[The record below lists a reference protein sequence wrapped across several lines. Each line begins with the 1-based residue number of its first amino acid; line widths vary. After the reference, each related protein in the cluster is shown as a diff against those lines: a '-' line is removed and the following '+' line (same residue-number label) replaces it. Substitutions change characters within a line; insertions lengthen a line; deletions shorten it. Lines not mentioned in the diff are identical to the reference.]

1 MPITNP
7 DPPASATAPANPLP
21 ARPNRAA
28 PAAHAP
34 APKAARTAPVPRPGR
49 HRLPRTGP
57 PLVAAAGV
65 LVVWLLMILFAT
77 RVQAGPGVQEAARFG
92 HLAALVAGFG
102 AALTVEWFGLLWLL
116 RRCPL
121 RLVTQ
126 VAQAA
131 HLPIWLGLAGLAVTG
146 VVLAPERLGAITVVK
161 LVAVLVVALNGSFAG
176 SLQRQ
181 LAAAGEPAPRTLLVR
196 AVASAGVSQ
205 LGWWV
210 AVVIGFLNAHA

>member
-1 MPITNP
+1 
-7 DPPASATAPANPLP
+7 PPASATAPANPLP
-21 ARPNRAA
+21 ARPNK
-28 PAAHAP
+28 AAHAP

-92 HLAALVAGFG
+92 HLAALALGFG

-116 RRCPL
+116 RRRSL

-131 HLPIWLGLAGLAVTG
+131 HLPIWLGLAGLAATG
-146 VVLAPERLGAITVVK
+146 VALSEQLGATTMVK
-161 LVAVLVVALNGSFAG
+161 LVAVLMVALNGVYAAR
-176 SLQRQ
+176 LQRH
-181 LAAAGEPAPRTLLVR
+181 LSAAGGYLPRSLRRRVI
-196 AVASAGVSQ
+196 ASATVSQ
-205 LGWWV
+205 LGWWS
-210 AVVIGFLNAHA
+210 AAVIGFVNAHT